1 MFAEDLTSMFDET
14 YGFAVPAV
22 YKTMAI
28 SVLYDE
34 EYYAA
39 NGQEVDI
46 EGTKPAAIC
55 RSVDVLGV
63 KIGDSITV
71 DLAPYTVINVK
82 PDGTGITVLA
92 LEDALVMS
100 EHRYEIVWRLRSQVS
115 RRPARGHSSRA
126 STRWIRLLCPAS
138 ACM

>member
-22 YKTMAI
+22 YKTTAI

-92 LEDALVMS
+92 LEDA
-100 EHRYEIVWRLRSQVS
+100 
-115 RRPARGHSSRA
+115 
-126 STRWIRLLCPAS
+126 
-138 ACM
+138 